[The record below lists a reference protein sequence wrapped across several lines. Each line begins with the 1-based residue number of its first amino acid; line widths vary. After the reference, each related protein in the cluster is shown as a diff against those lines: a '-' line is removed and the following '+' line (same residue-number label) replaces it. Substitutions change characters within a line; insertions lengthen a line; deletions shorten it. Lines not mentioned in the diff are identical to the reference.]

1 MHCAIDVGHGYVKAV
16 SATGKRT
23 LFPSWIAPIPE
34 GPQMGRFDRQDVVTV
49 NDGAYWVGNAAR
61 HYATSLF
68 SHDKATDPLTLA
80 LTWIAADQVMDSDR
94 IVQLGVGL
102 PLSWYGSQKDALA
115 TALTGSVTVGS
126 QALVVEQ
133 VQVFPQAVGALV
145 SIADFPVTGLIGLVD
160 IGYRTVDYLIAQV
173 NEGVPRPLPTTAGT
187 YPGGVHVAYQAM
199 ARTVEKDWHVHFEP
213 HELVQRPTVTVHG
226 QPMGLDPYRNS
237 ALQTLAEDLARHLAI
252 YWDGVQEKLDALYL
266 AGGGAQ
272 DLQAYWPDW
281 PGLTVLPQSQWAN
294 AQGYLRLL

>member
-1 MHCAIDVGHGYVKAV
+1 
-16 SATGKRT
+16 
-23 LFPSWIAPIPE
+23 
-34 GPQMGRFDRQDVVTV
+34 MGRFDRQDVVTV

-80 LTWIAADQVMDSDR
+80 LTWIAVDQVMETDR

-160 IGYRTVDYLIAQV
+160 ITSASI
-173 NEGVPRPLPTTAGT
+173 NEPPNR
-187 YPGGVHVAYQAM
+187 
-199 ARTVEKDWHVHFEP
+199 VE
-213 HELVQRPTVTVHG
+213 
-226 QPMGLDPYRNS
+226 
-237 ALQTLAEDLARHLAI
+237 I
-252 YWDGVQEKLDALYL
+252 I
-266 AGGGAQ
+266 
-272 DLQAYWPDW
+272 
-281 PGLTVLPQSQWAN
+281 SQK
-294 AQGYLRLL
+294 